1 MLQRYEMESSVG
13 AASKFPSASAY
24 IEHPFRP
31 TANQRGSAIGTGHQ
45 YSAPTE
51 LAAMRVSISI
61 NISLLRSAGR
71 SAGEGQALTA
81 KFLPAL
87 RAKPTLK
94 TGQGISLPG
103 SKCVVPDETKVFLW
117 RGQRDPF
124 NRRTD
129 PQVSAA
135 NCAASLS
142 STSFRWRVS
151 LDAMGAYEFLVPTHP
166 ATLCSAHHQSPT

>member
-1 MLQRYEMESSVG
+1 
-13 AASKFPSASAY
+13 
-24 IEHPFRP
+24 
-31 TANQRGSAIGTGHQ
+31 
-45 YSAPTE
+45 
-51 LAAMRVSISI
+51 MRVSISI

-135 NCAASLS
+135 NCAASLC

-151 LDAMGAYEFLVPTHP
+151 LDAMGGYEFVVTARP
-166 ATLCSAHHQSPT
+166 ARLCSETGESSTQRRRRNQVNLRCWKCSAGLRATSSSCRCRRTNCRRAQLPAGGSRF